1 MESLEIRGSK
11 EDYAK
16 AKKVE
21 SVLHLLPQE
30 RAWMK
35 NSVTKMMLPCFV

>member
-1 MESLEIRGSK
+1 MESLEIGGSK

-16 AKKVE
+16 AKKVAKRA
-21 SVLHLLPQE
+21 VFIAQE
-30 RAWMK
+30 RAWIK